1 MMKKGS
7 FTVGFT
13 TLYKFIAA
21 INALVPECR
30 MHVSKDQVSVIVVDC
45 ANVGMID
52 AEITTFEKMKCP
64 EEIALG
70 LNIGQIYPALKQI
83 KDIIGDSA
91 ETIPAKVSWSPG
103 KDTPMLDIE
112 VMGFRS
118 RFTTLTDHSVRK
130 DPDHPK
136 ITVDSKFECDGES
149 FRNAIRYCAIFA
161 GACRIEVVKGGDC
174 IIAAK
179 GDTDQCRV
187 PLVVTGATGEAVSM
201 YSLDYLKDFAKAMK
215 DSGTITIEMTNDYP
229 VRFSCEPAPGLSVR
243 YLLAP
248 RIDEEGETKEWMR

>member
-1 MMKKGS
+1 MKKGS
-7 FTVGFT
+7 FTVEFS

-30 MHVSKDQVSVIVVDC
+30 MHVSKDQVSTIVVDF
-45 ANVGMID
+45 ANVGMVD
-52 AEITTFEKMKCP
+52 TEITTFEKIKCP

-83 KDIIGDSA
+83 KDIVGDSV
-91 ETIPAKVSWSPG
+91 ETIPATVSWSPG
-103 KDTPMLDIE
+103 KDTPLLDIE
-112 VMGFRS
+112 VIGFRS

-130 DPDHPK
+130 DPNRQT
-136 ITVDSKFECDGES
+136 ITVNSKFECDGGKFS
-149 FRNAIRYCAIFA
+149 NAIRYCAIFA
-161 GACRIEVVKGGDC
+161 DACRIEVVKGGDC

-179 GDTDQCRV
+179 CDTDQCRV

-201 YSLDYLKDFAKAMK
+201 YSLNYLKDFARAMK
-215 DSGTITIEMTNDYP
+215 DAGTITVEMANERP
-229 VRFSCEPAPGLSVR
+229 VRLSCELAPGLSVR